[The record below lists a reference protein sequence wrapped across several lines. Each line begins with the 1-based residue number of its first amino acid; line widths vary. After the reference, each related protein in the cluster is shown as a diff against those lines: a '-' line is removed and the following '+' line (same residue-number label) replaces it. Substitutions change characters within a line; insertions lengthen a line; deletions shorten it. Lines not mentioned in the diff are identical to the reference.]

1 MILKHLLFP
10 RRPYLIVTTTT
21 NNFKRCYN
29 TLNDH
34 YAQLRTDPKVAA
46 QYIQATPSATHNDYL
61 DDFLLFPEFIT
72 DEEHAIITQHCEK
85 KLKRSLGRNA
95 PYEPGHFDGV
105 ISGYRECSASGWMS
119 HDDDH
124 WMGPFIHDRIYKALF
139 PSHFTW
145 LAPHLLDLAAHG
157 EIRGHVDNIEAS
169 GSVVAGLCLKSPAK
183 MVLEHVDD
191 PSCQVAIFL
200 PPRCFYIQRD
210 TVRYQF
216 KHAIMGPE
224 ASVWNGKP
232 FEKTDRISLMFRNTK
247 ESKS

>member
-1 MILKHLLFP
+1 MSKKNRPTFFFSHFFFHDTTQACSIP
-10 RRPYLIVTTTT
+10 RRPHTILSKRYY
-21 NNFKRCYN
+21 NNN
-29 TLNDH
+29 NN

-46 QYIQATPSATHNDYL
+46 QYIQATSNTAPEYL
-61 DDFLLFPEFIT
+61 DDFILIPDFIS
-72 DEEHAIITQHCEK
+72 DNEHVTITQHCEK

-95 PYEPGHFDGV
+95 PYETGHFDGV
-105 ISGYRECSASGWMS
+105 ISGYRECSASGWM
-119 HDDDH
+119 
-124 WMGPFIHDRIYKALF
+124 
-139 PSHFTW
+139 TTQ
-145 LAPHLLDLAAHG
+145 
-157 EIRGHVDNIEAS
+157 

-216 KHAIMGPE
+216 KHAVMGPD
-224 ASVWNGKP
+224 ASIWHGNP